1 MGQLLKRRSAGAG
14 QDPVRQDHLRQGP
27 LGLQKD
33 MHIYVNPILSRQQ
46 VPRCHYLPAVTGFP
60 KLMSARSR
68 RSLEGLAWGWEGS
81 GPRRLGSS
89 SLKLGTKKVRFS
101 NIQLDLRI
109 KHGDLR
115 INKHGEKSVKI
126 FLRGD

>member
-1 MGQLLKRRSAGAG
+1 MGQLLRRRSAGAG
-14 QDPVRQDHLRQGP
+14 QDPVRQDHSRQGP

-33 MHIYVNPILSRQQ
+33 MHVQPILLSYPACLKTAG
-46 VPRCHYLPAVTGFP
+46 PRCHYLPAVTGFP

-89 SLKLGTKKVRFS
+89 SLKSDTKKVRFS

-109 KHGDLR
+109 TC
-115 INKHGEKSVKI
+115 NKH
-126 FLRGD
+126 